1 MLSAGVLHVVTVPR
15 LDGTRRL
22 VSPHALL
29 SWSVVVGL
37 TARFLQRRP
46 CVCVCVCADIGVA
59 PLSCLVNLRSLKLKP
74 PPYGVSSGG
83 LNPQHAVSAV
93 NIYPSVS
100 QLKQLESLTVALP
113 VLCHE
118 MMQSIAMLTGLQ
130 VCQCFGS
137 AAHAQHIC
145 KWRAHGCRWCGS
157 GAETLLLLLPLCV
170 CVAACRSLTSAR
182 APWPLPRRTPCCS
195 PMCMQTLGA

>member
-37 TARFLQRRP
+37 TARFLNDVP
-46 CVCVCVCADIGVA
+46 CVCADIGVA
-59 PLSCLVNLRSLKLKP
+59 ALTCLVNLRSLKLKP

-100 QLKQLESLTVALP
+100 QLKQLESLTVGLP

-118 MMQSIAMLTGLQ
+118 MMHGIAMLTGLQ

-145 KWRAHGCRWCGS
+145 KWC
-157 GAETLLLLLPLCV
+157 
-170 CVAACRSLTSAR
+170 
-182 APWPLPRRTPCCS
+182 PWVSVVWFRR
-195 PMCMQTLGA
+195 